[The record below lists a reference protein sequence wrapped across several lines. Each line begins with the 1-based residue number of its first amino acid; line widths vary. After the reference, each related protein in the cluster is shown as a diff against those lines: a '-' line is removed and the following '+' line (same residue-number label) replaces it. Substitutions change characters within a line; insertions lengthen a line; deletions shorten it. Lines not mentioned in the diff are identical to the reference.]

1 MYIGAVVE
9 AIMGEILRIPTPD
22 HPIVYYSCMMI
33 ELCKLQSTLHPALG
47 THTHTHSLSLSKKFL
62 FMKKQINIGNF

>member
-1 MYIGAVVE
+1 
-9 AIMGEILRIPTPD
+9 MGEILRIPTPD

-47 THTHTHSLSLSKKFL
+47 THTHTQVFEKVPY
-62 FMKKQINIGNF
+62 MTKQINIGNF